1 MPLSLDA
8 NTLRTVAR
16 PAKRS
21 HLAVLTLVLMC
32 LVWSAIRPHDYF
44 TWFLE
49 VAPVFIGAA
58 LILPTYYTFRL
69 TTLLYVLLA
78 IHACILMIGGHFTY
92 AEVPLF
98 NWLRDHYHLT
108 RNHYDR
114 VGHFAQGF
122 VPAILTRE
130 LLIRRSPLSQGK
142 WLNFLSFSVC
152 LAFSAFYELIEW
164 WAALA
169 SGDASAAFLGTQG
182 DPWDTQWDMFLALVG
197 ASISLILLSR
207 FHDRALARLL
217 RR

>member
-21 HLAVLTLVLMC
+21 HLAILTLVLMC

-49 VAPVFIGAA
+49 VAPVFIVAA

-98 NWLRDHYHLT
+98 NSIRDSFHLG

-114 VGHFAQGF
+114 LGHFVQGF
-122 VPAILTRE
+122 VPFILTRE
-130 LLIRRSPLSQGK
+130 LLARRSPLRQGK
-142 WLNFLSFSVC
+142 WLSFLSVAVC

-164 WAALA
+164 WTAIA
-169 SGDASAAFLGTQG
+169 SGEASAAFLGTQG
-182 DPWDTQWDMFLALVG
+182 DPWDTQWDMFMALIG
-197 ASISLILLSR
+197 ASTSMIMLSR
-207 FHDRALARLL
+207 VHNKALERLL
-217 RR
+217 GR

>member
-1 MPLSLDA
+1 M
-8 NTLRTVAR
+8 LR
-16 PAKRS
+16 
-21 HLAVLTLVLMC
+21 VLLTIVLMC

-49 VAPVFIGAA
+49 VAPVLIG
-58 LILPTYYTFRL
+58 LPIVLLTYRRFPL
-69 TTLLYVLLA
+69 TTLLYSLLS
-78 IHACILMIGGHFTY
+78 IHACILIIGGHYSY

-114 VGHFAQGF
+114 VGHFVQGF
-122 VPAILTRE
+122 VPSILTRE
-130 LLIRRSPLSQGK
+130 LLVRRSPLSQGK

-152 LAFSAFYELIEW
+152 LAFSAVYELIEW

-169 SGDASAAFLGTQG
+169 SGDASTAFLGTQG